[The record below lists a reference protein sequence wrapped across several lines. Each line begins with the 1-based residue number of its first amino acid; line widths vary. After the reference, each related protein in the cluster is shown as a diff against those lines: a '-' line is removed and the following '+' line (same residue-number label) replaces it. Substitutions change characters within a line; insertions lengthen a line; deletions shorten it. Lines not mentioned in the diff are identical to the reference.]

1 MTTEE
6 KNIILT
12 GKLVDV
18 YLYKTAAEDCE
29 EIVEE
34 KVKVHAI
41 KLNKYDKAIEAQG
54 NDEDWIAFC
63 KLCVRQP
70 EEWFDRLH
78 PTSLT
83 TLYKACEEVNKN
95 GFFAYVEERTKKK
108 MRSIDGWSP
117 ELIQKLEVIGRSAL
131 QRESQK

>member
-70 EEWFDRLH
+70 EEWFNRLH
-78 PTSLT
+78 PASLT

-95 GFFAYVEERTKKK
+95 GFFFFF
-108 MRSIDGWSP
+108 
-117 ELIQKLEVIGRSAL
+117 
-131 QRESQK
+131 